1 MFCMCRQQL
10 RLYQAVE
17 LAHLQKNGDLDEE
30 TGAKEI
36 FQAGTLIL

>member
-1 MFCMCRQQL
+1 MFCMCRLQL

-17 LAHLQKNGDLDEE
+17 LAHLQKEGDLEE
-30 TGAKEI
+30 TGVQEI